1 MAEVPERKAQP
12 LAQRATTRPGISRS
26 AISRLRGKLK
36 LRLSTGRRGRGAR
49 KPLLIAVE
57 KSQLRM

>member
-12 LAQRATTRPGISRS
+12 LVQRATTRPGISLS
-26 AISRLRGKLK
+26 VLSRRRGKLK
-36 LRLSTGRRGRGAR
+36 RRLSTGGRGRGAR

-57 KSQLRM
+57 KSQLCM